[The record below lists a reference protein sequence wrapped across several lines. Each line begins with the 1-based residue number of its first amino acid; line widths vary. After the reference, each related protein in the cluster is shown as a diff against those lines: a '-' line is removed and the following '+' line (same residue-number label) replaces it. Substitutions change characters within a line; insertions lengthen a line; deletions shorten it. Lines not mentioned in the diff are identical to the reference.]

1 MSRPMVR
8 RLSCFLLPIA
18 LLCGLPRT
26 ALSAEKVVIPFDF
39 ASKFDD
45 GRYGQIV
52 GELIWKKLEREGQFV
67 IPETMQDV
75 RDACERLKF
84 HPGYDTAPA
93 DVERVLHEEFDA
105 DIAIWGSVERVPPHE
120 TDVYDFSLKVVDF
133 SGDEP
138 AVVYEGKHRT
148 KTVSEIPHLYVKNA
162 MMALHGQTPD
172 APPPP
177 DPEVEKRWKEGP
189 NLLANGT
196 FEKGQA
202 APSGWD
208 PLPQYVELVQESPRE
223 HHLRMEFP
231 KSVAATT
238 GVLYY
243 SDMFPVTD
251 GATYRFSCRYR
262 TSGSAVKVFI
272 KCYDEF
278 TGTGPQGPRTL
289 TQRREIYRSQQN
301 LKGAAGQWHT
311 HVEDFTPKHSK
322 YTPRWG
328 RVMLYAYWPA
338 GAVEWDDVVVKL
350 VKPAERSRDKV
361 SR

>member
-1 MSRPMVR
+1 MSHLVT
-8 RLSCFLLPIA
+8 SAAWAGLLMIILAPA
-18 LLCGLPRT
+18 T
-26 ALSAEKVVIPFDF
+26 ASGAGAAEKVVIPFDF
-39 ASKFDD
+39 ESQFDE

-84 HPGYDTAPA
+84 HPGYGTSSE
-93 DVERVLHEEFDA
+93 DVLRVLRDEFGGDV
-105 DIAIWGSVERVPPHE
+105 AIWGSVERVPPHE
-120 TDVYDFSLKVVDF
+120 TDVYDLSMKVVDF
-133 SGDEP
+133 SSEEP
-138 AVVYEGKHRT
+138 RVVYDGKHRT

-162 MMALHGQTPD
+162 MMALHGQTP
-172 APPPP
+172 AAAAAP
-177 DPEVEKRWKEGP
+177 DPEVEKRWQNGP
-189 NLLANGT
+189 NLLSNGS
-196 FEKGQA
+196 FEKGGQR
-202 APSGWD
+202 PTGWD
-208 PLPQYVELVQESPRE
+208 PLPQHVSLVQQSPRA

-231 KSVAATT
+231 ASVAATT

-243 SDMFPVTD
+243 SDMFPVTA

-278 TGTGPQGPRTL
+278 TGPGPDGPRSL
-289 TQRREIYRSQQN
+289 TQRREVYRSQQN
-301 LKGAAGQWHT
+301 LKGDAGAWHT
-311 HVEDFTPKHSK
+311 HVEDFTPRHSK

-338 GAVEWDDVVVKL
+338 GTVEWDDVVVKL
-350 VKPAERSRDKV
+350 VKPAP
-361 SR
+361 